1 MKNRLLK
8 SLSLFITF
16 FKIGLFT
23 FGGGYAMI
31 SLMQEELV
39 EKKKWLTQD
48 DFFEMLIISES
59 TPGPISVNIATYTGH
74 KVASYVGSVF
84 STLGLI
90 TPSFIIIYI
99 ISLFLQQFLQ
109 LKIVEAAFSGLK
121 IGVMV
126 ILINTVFKLSKGIKK
141 NKYFYIVFTLS
152 LVTMLLF
159 SIFLPSFSWISLI
172 LICLGLVLGIVN
184 AYINKEENK

>member
-1 MKNRLLK
+1 
-8 SLSLFITF
+8 
-16 FKIGLFT
+16 
-23 FGGGYAMI
+23 MI

-99 ISLFLQQFLQ
+99 ISLFLQQVLQ

-152 LVTMLLF
+152 LVTTLLF